1 MAKHANHRQGLAQPK
16 NEYGIEAGQILMQ
29 NIQERL
35 TGLWPATGA
44 SSRRTARFAVSISA
58 SLTAGDDVRRHGEGK
73 KHLEL
78 FNARKSTNQV
88 TKYYVSS
95 NSSSLDESVI
105 KAETLISLAMA
116 KHNVNVLQK

>member
-1 MAKHANHRQGLAQPK
+1 
-16 NEYGIEAGQILMQ
+16 MQ

-58 SLTAGDDVRRHGEGK
+58 SLTAGLMTSVEIGMAK

-88 TKYYVSS
+88 TKYYISS
-95 NSSSLDESVI
+95 NSSSCVHVCLNFALYRMI
-105 KAETLISLAMA
+105 KY
-116 KHNVNVLQK
+116 VVLKFI